1 MNSRVKAIFIPLF
14 HFNSFM
20 NIQTIICSFKLE
32 MNWPLFLITVHSV
45 ARPLLDGIYPPL
57 EINIWWNVNFISVVD
72 FISDL
77 IAAISQR
84 QAVDLNS
91 PQLSSYKPTILSKA
105 MYHEILL
112 QTKWL
117 IRSDNLP
124 CYSLFLWMLYTLVN
138 LNKFFFPLEIYI
150 WKLWLFKLISV
161 F

>member
-1 MNSRVKAIFIPLF
+1 M
-14 HFNSFM
+14 
-20 NIQTIICSFKLE
+20 
-32 MNWPLFLITVHSV
+32 HSV
-45 ARPLLDGIYPPL
+45 TRPLLDGIYPPL

-112 QTKWL
+112 QTRWL

-124 CYSLFLWMLYTLVN
+124 CYSLFLWMLYTLVEQILFPTRN
-138 LNKFFFPLEIYI
+138 LYLKVMTIKIDFCFL
-150 WKLWLFKLISV
+150 KLCNNELIITLNLDKV
-161 F
+161 H